1 MRLFHTPSFSHLL
14 SLRLAVE
21 SSPYFIGTSIHL
33 HPVIRTKS
41 TAFTVDL
48 SSALGLPSFAP
59 GGSRGS
65 ILLHLTSSISSNFM
79 KRRGCQTIISIS
91 RPRKLDKGVSIEI
104 GSVVLRPFHDV
115 FWPKPPEVPQCVLHS
130 HPHRP
135 PRGHSRRTRDVGGAD
150 EVRQRSKG
158 VVSDEG
164 LPPLLVPPYIC
175 RVPEARIPPEVLVQC
190 RLIDYVSP
198 RYVHQDGTP
207 LRNRELLRAY
217 HPLGEV
223 GQG

>member
-1 MRLFHTPSFSHLL
+1 MRFFHTPSFSHLL

-21 SSPYFIGTSIHL
+21 SSPYFFGTSIHL

-104 GSVVLRPFHDV
+104 GSYNNRNMKKYEEHLYNENMEVTSMLGDITMMERKPF
-115 FWPKPPEVPQCVLHS
+115 
-130 HPHRP
+130 
-135 PRGHSRRTRDVGGAD
+135 
-150 EVRQRSKG
+150 
-158 VVSDEG
+158 
-164 LPPLLVPPYIC
+164 
-175 RVPEARIPPEVLVQC
+175 
-190 RLIDYVSP
+190 
-198 RYVHQDGTP
+198 
-207 LRNRELLRAY
+207 
-217 HPLGEV
+217 
-223 GQG
+223 